1 MPDSE
6 DMDLREDQRFVEL
19 RADFDEVVASLTDK
33 FVFLGL
39 DRDGA
44 INQVVGRF
52 EKLHKSAWDPFV
64 DNGYIPPTL
73 TCTEAEVTW
82 WFGFNPHRE
91 KLLERIRTWIH
102 LARGV
107 HARRLLLDGSFVTA
121 KDEPGDVDAAVLLP
135 EDFHDRLRTG
145 EPEAVELYEML
156 FTRQPKE
163 LFAAEDEENWW
174 RWVEF
179 FGRTREAN
187 GRRKGLI
194 EVTL

>member
-1 MPDSE
+1 MIRQFIFLE
-6 DMDLREDQRFVEL
+6 VDQ
-19 RADFDEVVASLTDK
+19 DE
-33 FVFLGL
+33 
-39 DRDGA
+39 A
-44 INQVVGRF
+44 IDQVVERF
-52 EKLHKSAWDPFV
+52 ARVHESVWDPVV

-73 TCTEAEVTW
+73 TCAEAEVVR
-82 WFGFNPHRE
+82 WFGFNAHRE
-91 KLLERIRTWIH
+91 ELLERIRTWIS

-107 HARRLLLDGSFVTA
+107 KARRLLLDGRFITA
-121 KDEPGDVDAAVLLP
+121 KDKPGDVDAAILLP
-135 EDFHDRLRTG
+135 EDFRERLRAG
-145 EPEAVELYEML
+145 DAKAVELHEML

-163 LFAAEDEENWW
+163 LFAAEHEESWW

>member
-1 MPDSE
+1 MGP
-6 DMDLREDQRFVEL
+6 L
-19 RADFDEVVASLTDK
+19 
-33 FVFLGL
+33 
-39 DRDGA
+39 
-44 INQVVGRF
+44 
-52 EKLHKSAWDPFV
+52 V

-73 TCTEAEVTW
+73 TCTEAEVVR
-82 WFGFNPHRE
+82 WFGFNVHRE
-91 KLLERIRTWIH
+91 GLLERIRTWIK
-102 LARGV
+102 LARDV
-107 HARRLLLDGSFVTA
+107 KARRLLLDGSFITV

-135 EDFHDRLRTG
+135 EDFHDRLRAG
-145 EPEAVELYEML
+145 DSKAVELHEML

-179 FGRTREAN
+179 FGKTREAN

>member
-1 MPDSE
+1 MELKRDK
-6 DMDLREDQRFVEL
+6 RFVSLESKFEGTFEVL
-19 RADFDEVVASLTDK
+19 TAGFQFD
-33 FVFLGL
+33 GL
-39 DRDGA
+39 DRRRA
-44 INQVVGRF
+44 IDRAVARF
-52 EKLHKSAWDPFV
+52 NKLLESASGPVV

-73 TCTEAEVTW
+73 ICTEAEVVR
-82 WFGFNPHRE
+82 WFGFNAHRE
-91 KLLERIRTWIH
+91 KLLERIRTWIS

-107 HARRLLLDGSFVTA
+107 KARRLLLNGSFVTA

-135 EDFHDRLRTG
+135 EDFHDRLRAG
-145 EPEAVELYEML
+145 DSEAVELHEML

-179 FGRTREAN
+179 FGKTRQAN